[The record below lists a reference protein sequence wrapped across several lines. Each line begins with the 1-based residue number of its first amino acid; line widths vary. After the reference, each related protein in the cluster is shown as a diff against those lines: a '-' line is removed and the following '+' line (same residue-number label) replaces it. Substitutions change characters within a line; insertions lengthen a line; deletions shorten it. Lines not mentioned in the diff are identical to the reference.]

1 MTEST
6 KHALRAPD
14 LIIRAAVEMKG
25 ARLALFIQ
33 HQLAV
38 LLIPS
43 ADLQLTPGFPKLS
56 GCKGRNARWV
66 KDGRLTAALSPTGCP
81 PPPPRY
87 SHMLSCRTKLAMLLC
102 LKYFGSTSL
111 ANCPWS
117 NTWKLFPLCA
127 KQSKTPRYNRKG
139 GRGLELDGDGGL
151 FPTQP
156 ILWYCGAHPSL
167 PLPRYQP
174 WVSVG
179 PVMVPPPEAP
189 QLQFLSLEVVIT

>member
-43 ADLQLTPGFPKLS
+43 ADLQLTPGSPKLS

-81 PPPPRY
+81 PPPPEVLT
-87 SHMLSCRTKLAMLLC
+87 HVELPHEAGHVVVLEVLWEHLL
-102 LKYFGSTSL
+102 G
-111 ANCPWS
+111 
-117 NTWKLFPLCA
+117 
-127 KQSKTPRYNRKG
+127 
-139 GRGLELDGDGGL
+139 E
-151 FPTQP
+151 
-156 ILWYCGAHPSL
+156 
-167 PLPRYQP
+167 
-174 WVSVG
+174 
-179 PVMVPPPEAP
+179 
-189 QLQFLSLEVVIT
+189 LSLVEHMEAVSTLCKAK

>member
-25 ARLALFIQ
+25 ARLVLFIQ

-43 ADLQLTPGFPKLS
+43 ADLQLTPGSPKLS

-127 KQSKTPRYNRKG
+127 KQSKTPRYQPRFTTGKG
-139 GRGLELDGDGGL
+139 GEDWNWMGTVVLSPPNPSGGSAEPTRP
-151 FPTQP
+151 FPFP
-156 ILWYCGAHPSL
+156 DISPGSL
-167 PLPRYQP
+167 
-174 WVSVG
+174 
-179 PVMVPPPEAP
+179 
-189 QLQFLSLEVVIT
+189 